1 MRCGPPTVH
10 RSFQNVEVM
19 LNLMPSLEA
28 RGILMSGI
36 ESIVAPGATT
46 LAVDLLR
53 RLAGPAADQ
62 VGFMLGDK
70 AWEYRANNLIKI
82 TLRLQR
88 KLREVGLPANAVHPR
103 LLLPII
109 ENCSVEDNETLQEM
123 WAGLLVTASQE
134 KDSMSP
140 SFIETLKQL
149 TPDEARLLQQWWT
162 DKIRP
167 ALAKERSEA
176 AEMDSKVRELRRQKG
191 LPDKT
196 ESLMTGVRR
205 RVVRQIQQWDFGVH
219 SDTLERL
226 GLIRRDF
233 GVQVKTTRGGGDEIT
248 DVESEVGYRL
258 VYTEYA
264 VRFLEACH
272 GAESKI

>member
-1 MRCGPPTVH
+1 MTG
-10 RSFQNVEVM
+10 VE
-19 LNLMPSLEA
+19 N
-28 RGILMSGI
+28 
-36 ESIVAPGATT
+36 IVATGATA

-53 RLAGPAADQ
+53 RMAGPAADR
-62 VGFMLGDK
+62 VGDLFGEK
-70 AWEYRANNLIKI
+70 IYRKENLIKI
-82 TLRLQR
+82 AEKAHR
-88 KLREVGLPANAVHPR
+88 KLREADQPVNVVPPR
-103 LLLPII
+103 LFIPIV
-109 ENCSVEDNETLQEM
+109 ETCSVEDNETLQEM
-123 WAGLLVTASQE
+123 WAGLLATASQE

-149 TPDEARLLQQWWT
+149 TPDEARLLQRCWT

-167 ALAKERSEA
+167 ALAEGRREA
-176 AEMDSKVRELRRQKG
+176 AEMDSKLREMRRQKG

-196 ESLMTGVRR
+196 ESLVIGVRR
-205 RVVRQIQQWDFGVH
+205 RVVMQIQQWDFGVH

-233 GVQVKTTRGGGDEIT
+233 GVQVKKTRGGGDEIT
-248 DVESEVGYRL
+248 DVESEIGYRF

>member
-1 MRCGPPTVH
+1 
-10 RSFQNVEVM
+10 
-19 LNLMPSLEA
+19 
-28 RGILMSGI
+28 MSGI
-36 ESIVAPGATT
+36 ESIVAKGATT

-88 KLREVGLPANAVHPR
+88 KLSEVGLPANAVPPR

-123 WAGLLVTASQE
+123 WAGLLATASQE
-134 KDSMSP
+134 NDSMSP

-149 TPDEARLLQQWWT
+149 TPDEARLLQRWWA
-162 DKIRP
+162 DKLRP
-167 ALAKERSEA
+167 ALAEGRREA
-176 AEMDSKVRELRRQKG
+176 AEMDSKLREMRRQKG

-205 RVVRQIQQWDFGVH
+205 RVVTQIQQWDFGVN

-248 DVESEVGYRL
+248 DVESEIGHRF